1 MNEELTT
8 NAEDS
13 NEAFLNAVERLVG
26 AWCDRRCYT
35 ALRYILAGYPLAS
48 GLTDDWGRLLSVFED
63 VRSFARDEMTHE
75 EILTVN
81 EMITVLNRIVFR
93 HK

>member
-1 MNEELTT
+1 MENTNESILK
-8 NAEDS
+8 AADD
-13 NEAFLNAVERLVG
+13 LVE

-48 GLTDDWGRLLSVFED
+48 GLTDDWGRLLSAFED
-63 VRSFARDEMTHE
+63 VRSFVRDEMTHE